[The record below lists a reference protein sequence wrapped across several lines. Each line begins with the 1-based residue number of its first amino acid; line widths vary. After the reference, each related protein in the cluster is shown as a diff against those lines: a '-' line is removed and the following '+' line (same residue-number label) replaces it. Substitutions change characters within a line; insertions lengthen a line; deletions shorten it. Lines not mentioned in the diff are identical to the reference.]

1 MLDGLFVTPAVT
13 AIGEALAST
22 KAEGKVAVV
31 GHAKLAQ
38 AMRDA
43 LFPGQEAGQQGPMTR
58 GYEVVPVGISQRAAK
73 RLTNALADLS
83 SIGDRSLAAVIGVQ
97 VATDDGWEITLKE
110 WTRVVRDGGML
121 VFVDRSR
128 APEAS
133 RRALCAGLSEIEQ
146 RHAGRAIV
154 TSGVVSHL

>member
-22 KAEGKVAVV
+22 KAEGKLAVV

-38 AMRDA
+38 AMRD
-43 LFPGQEAGQQGPMTR
+43 TK
-58 GYEVVPVGISQRAAK
+58 YEVVPVGISQRAAK

-110 WTRVVRDGGML
+110 WSRVVRDGGML

>member
-22 KAEGKVAVV
+22 RADGKLAVI
-31 GHAKLAQ
+31 GNAKLAT
-38 AMRDA
+38 ALRDA
-43 LFPGQEAGQQGPMTR
+43 KCD
-58 GYEVVPVGISQRAAK
+58 VVPIGLSARAAK

-83 SIGDRSLAAVIGVQ
+83 SIENRSLGAVIGVDIA
-97 VATDDGWEITLKE
+97 VDDGWEITLRE
-110 WTRVVRDGGML
+110 WTRVVRDGGTI
-121 VFVDRSR
+121 VFVDRGH

-146 RHAGRAIV
+146 RHAGRVVV
-154 TSGVVSHL
+154 TSGVVTHL

>member
-22 KAEGKVAVV
+22 KAEGKLAVV

-38 AMRDA
+38 AMRD
-43 LFPGQEAGQQGPMTR
+43 TK
-58 GYEVVPVGISQRAAK
+58 YEVVPVGISQRAAK

-121 VFVDRSR
+121 VLVDRSR

-154 TSGVVSHL
+154 TSGIVSHL

>member
-13 AIGEALAST
+13 AIVEALAST
-22 KAEGKVAVV
+22 KAEGKLAVV
-31 GHAKLAQ
+31 GHAKLAE
-38 AMRDA
+38 AMRD
-43 LFPGQEAGQQGPMTR
+43 TK
-58 GYEVVPVGISQRAAK
+58 YEVVPVGISQRAAK

-97 VATDDGWEITLKE
+97 VATDDGWEITLEE

>member
-1 MLDGLFVTPAVT
+1 VLDGLFVTPAVI
-13 AIGEALAST
+13 AIAEALAST
-22 KAEGKVAVV
+22 KAEGKLAVV

-43 LFPGQEAGQQGPMTR
+43 NH
-58 GYEVVPVGISQRAAK
+58 EVLPVGISQRAAK

-83 SIGDRSLAAVIGVQ
+83 SIGDRTLAAVIGVQ
-97 VATDDGWEITLKE
+97 VATDDGWEIMLQE
-110 WTRVVRDGGML
+110 WSRVVRDGGML